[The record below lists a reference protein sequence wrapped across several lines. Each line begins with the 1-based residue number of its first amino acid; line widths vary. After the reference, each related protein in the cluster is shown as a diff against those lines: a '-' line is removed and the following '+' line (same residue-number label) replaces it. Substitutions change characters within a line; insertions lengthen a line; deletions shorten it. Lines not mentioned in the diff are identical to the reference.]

1 MFMDSK
7 ILHEYVLTFHKYRT
21 LIVPCKYALI
31 CNPLDCKFCEAMVV
45 SDCVKNPLKFKF
57 LYYARSSK
65 IWHGH
70 GGQPSNETAENQNV
84 AIPGSCTCFGLE
96 GL

>member
-45 SDCVKNPLKFKF
+45 SDCVKNPLIFKF
-57 LYYARSSK
+57 LYYARSSWSMGVNLPTK
-65 IWHGH
+65 LQKTKLWQYQEAVHVL
-70 GGQPSNETAENQNV
+70 A
-84 AIPGSCTCFGLE
+84 
-96 GL
+96 